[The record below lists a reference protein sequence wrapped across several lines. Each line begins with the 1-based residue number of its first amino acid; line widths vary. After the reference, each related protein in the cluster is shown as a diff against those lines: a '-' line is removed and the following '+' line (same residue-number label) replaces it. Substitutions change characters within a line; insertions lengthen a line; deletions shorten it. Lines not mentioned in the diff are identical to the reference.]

1 MQETAFSPE
10 YPLTV
15 SALNRCV
22 RSCLE
27 SAWPLQWVSGEISNL
42 TQASSGHLYFS
53 LKDDSAQVRCVIWR
67 HKAQLLGWRPQNGEK
82 VDVRALVTLY
92 EPRGDYQL
100 NVDTLRRTGLGL
112 LFQQFQ
118 ALKERLEREGLF
130 SPSLKRPLPSFPK
143 RIGII
148 TSPQA
153 AALHDVL
160 TTLRR
165 RAPHIALTL
174 YPTPVQGEGAAT
186 NIATTLAFAGRQNE
200 DLLILCRGGGSLEDL
215 WPFNEEQVA
224 RAIRASPVPVISG
237 IGHEIDVSIAD
248 FAADQRAATPTA
260 AAEMASPER
269 AHLLRHLD
277 QISHHLQDRLRRH
290 CLDAEQRLDWLASRL
305 VHPQQRLRHQATAL
319 LLLQRTMDRAF
330 TRCLE
335 RRHHLVQ
342 SVAWQLERSGEGCL
356 SAPIRRLERLEANLH
371 SLNPLAVLER
381 GYAIIQSEQGK
392 IVRDSTQVRDGERV
406 NITLAHGQIK
416 ASVTI

>member
-1 MQETAFSPE
+1 MQETALSPE

-15 SALNRCV
+15 SALNRRV

-27 SAWPLQWVSGEISNL
+27 STWPLLWVSGEISNL

-82 VDVRALVTLY
+82 VDVRALITLY

-100 NVDTLRRTGLGL
+100 NVDSLRRTGLGL
-112 LFQQFQ
+112 LFQRFQ

-130 SPSLKRPLPSFPK
+130 SSSLKRPLPPFPK

-153 AALHDVL
+153 AALQDVL

-186 NIATTLAFAGRQNE
+186 DIAAALALAGRQNE

-237 IGHEIDVSIAD
+237 IGHETDVSIAD

-269 AHLLRHLD
+269 THLLNRLD
-277 QISHHLQDRLRRH
+277 QISRHLEDRLRRR

-305 VHPQQRLRHQATAL
+305 VHPQQRLLQQANAL
-319 LLLQRTMDRAF
+319 LRLQHTMDSAF
-330 TRCLE
+330 ARCLE
-335 RRHHLVQ
+335 RRHYLLQ
-342 SVAWQLERSGEGCL
+342 SLGWRLERAGEGCL
-356 SAPIRRLERLEANLH
+356 SAPIRRLEKLEANLH

-381 GYAIIQSEQGK
+381 GYAIIQSEQGT
-392 IVRDSTQVRDGERV
+392 IVRDSAQVRDGERV
-406 NITLAHGQIK
+406 HITLAHGQIK
-416 ASVTI
+416 ANVTT